1 MIIRRVE
8 PLSCAKVVGAI
19 YAIFWLIIVCLS
31 AIVGLISTIVRIS
44 AGGSSH
50 PGSGSMFLIPM
61 IILPILYGV
70 GVFLATLIGAW
81 LYNTLAGFFGGIEV
95 EVE

>member
-1 MIIRRVE
+1 M
-8 PLSCAKVVGAI
+8 
-19 YAIFWLIIVCLS
+19 CLS

-44 AGGSSH
+44 TGGSSH
-50 PGSGSMFLIPM
+50 PVYGSMFLIPM